1 MDYNANP
8 GSADLKKAEYLERFL
23 ARFIDFLVM
32 GALFMIPGPVGALA
46 GTTYI
51 LIADGLNKGQSLG
64 KRLIKL
70 RTVSLVTGG
79 PCDFR
84 KSMLRNAPFGLLIV
98 FCHVVGWIPYLGV
111 LLNLIAVLAV
121 FGMEITL
128 IFTDSMGAR
137 FGDRVAGTIVV
148 AAPGQGDGGGE

>member
-1 MDYNANP
+1 MDTGMDNNANP
-8 GSADLKKAEYLERFL
+8 GSAAFSKAEYLERFL

-32 GALFMIPGPVGALA
+32 GALFMIPGPVGPLA
-46 GTTYI
+46 ATTYI
-51 LIADGLNKGQSLG
+51 LIADGLNRGQSLG
-64 KRLIKL
+64 KRLIRL
-70 RTVSLVTGG
+70 RTVSLVTGW

-84 KSMLRNAPFGLLIV
+84 KSMIRNAPFALLIV
-98 FCHVVGWIPYLGV
+98 FCYAVGWIPYLGP
-111 LLNLIAVLAV
+111 LLSIIAAVAV

-148 AAPGQGDGGGE
+148 AAGQGDA

>member
-1 MDYNANP
+1 MDTGMDYNTNP
-8 GSADLKKAEYLERFL
+8 ESADLKKAEYLERFL

-32 GALFMIPGPVGALA
+32 GALFMIPGPVGPLA

-51 LIADGLNKGQSLG
+51 LIADGLNRGQSLG
-64 KRLIKL
+64 KRLIRL
-70 RTVSLVTGG
+70 RTVSLVANG

-84 KSMLRNAPFGLLIV
+84 KSMIRNAPFALLIV
-98 FCHVVGWIPYLGV
+98 FCYAVGWIPYLGP
-111 LLNLIAVLAV
+111 LLSIIAVLAV

-137 FGDRVAGTIVV
+137 FGDSVTGTLVV
-148 AAPGQGDGGGE
+148 ASGQGDA